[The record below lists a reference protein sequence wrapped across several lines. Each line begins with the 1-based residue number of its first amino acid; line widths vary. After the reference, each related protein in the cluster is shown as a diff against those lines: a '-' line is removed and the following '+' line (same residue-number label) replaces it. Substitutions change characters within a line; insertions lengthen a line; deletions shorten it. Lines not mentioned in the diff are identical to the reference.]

1 MLRLSSNQSRLR
13 GNPTHDGILIPGPG
27 HSGSDR
33 SLHVSFKPTAPDG
46 FLVHSFAGDDP
57 IECRKHVRELL
68 GVSGSKPIQP
78 LATSNRKQ
86 TSQTDRTAFAQRI
99 WDQSRSAIGSP
110 VEAYLLGR
118 GLSAVPETAALRFHP
133 ACPFGGEKVAALI
146 APVFDVKTNTFRAI
160 HRTRLNPKDK
170 KMLGPVGGGCVKL
183 SPDEDVLEGLHIC
196 EGIETG
202 LALLAAGFRPL
213 WSCLS
218 AGGMRTFPI
227 LSGIEALTVFAD
239 NDKSGTGQAAA
250 AECAGRWHD
259 AGREVRILA
268 PKVVGTDFADRR
280 AA

>member
-1 MLRLSSNQSRLR
+1 MLRSSPNQSRLR

-27 HSGSDR
+27 HSSSDR

-57 IECRKHVRELL
+57 MECRAHVRELL
-68 GVSGSKPIQP
+68 GVSGSTPILP
-78 LATSNRKQ
+78 LATSYQKQ
-86 TSQTDRTAFAQRI
+86 SSQADRTGFAQQI
-99 WDQSRSAIGSP
+99 WNQSRSAIGSP

-118 GLSAVPETAALRFHP
+118 GLSAVPETATLGFHP
-133 ACPFGGEKVAALI
+133 ACQFGGEKVAAMI
-146 APVFDVKTNTFRAI
+146 APVFDIKTNTFRAI

-202 LALLAAGFRPL
+202 LALLAVGFRPL
-213 WSCLS
+213 WACLS
-218 AGGMRTFPI
+218 AGGIRAFPV
-227 LSGIEALTVFAD
+227 LPGIVSLTVFAD

-250 AECAGRWHD
+250 GECAGRWHD

-268 PKVVGTDFADRR
+268 PKVVGTDFADRG